1 MQEYLYEGKEKE
13 TLLQEALEE
22 LNCTEDDILYSVTK
36 EKAGLLKKEVV
47 KLHVYKM
54 EDVVQ
59 FIKEYL
65 TDLTK
70 DMGFEEVTFETK
82 VREKQI
88 TVRMYSE
95 NNNILIGKQGKTLQ
109 ALTTVVKQ
117 VVKNKT
123 GCYPYVLLD
132 VSNYKENQEK
142 YLIRAAKNI
151 AKEVEQTKNPVIMEN
166 MNSYERRII
175 HNYISEKFSTV
186 YTESEGEEP
195 NRHIVVKPKED

>member
-1 MQEYLYEGKEKE
+1 MEEKLYEGQDK
-13 TLLQEALEE
+13 QELINKALEE
-22 LNCTEDDILYSVTK
+22 LECTEDDILYSVTK
-36 EKAGLLKKEVV
+36 DKVGLFKKEVV
-47 KLHVYKM
+47 KLHVFKM
-54 EDVVQ
+54 TDVVE
-59 FIKEYL
+59 FIKNYL
-65 TDLTK
+65 EDLTK
-70 DMGFEEVTFETK
+70 DMGLDVQFETK

-88 TVRMYSE
+88 TVRMFSD

-123 GCYPYVLLD
+123 GCYPYILLD

-151 AKEVEQTKNPVIMEN
+151 AKEVEETKNPVIMEN

>member
-1 MQEYLYEGKEKE
+1 MQEFLYEGQDKE
-13 TLLQEALEE
+13 TLIQQALEE
-22 LNCTEDDILYSVTK
+22 LNVTEDDILYSVTK
-36 EKAGLLKKEVV
+36 EKVGLFKKEVV
-47 KLHVYKM
+47 KLHVFKM
-54 EDVVQ
+54 DDVCA
-59 FIKEYL
+59 FIKKYL
-65 TDLTK
+65 EDLTK
-70 DMGFEEVTFETK
+70 DMGLDVTFETK

-88 TVRMYSE
+88 TVRMFSD

-117 VVKNKT
+117 VVKNAT
-123 GCYPYVLLD
+123 GVYPYVLLD

-151 AKEVEQTKNPVIMEN
+151 AKEVEETKVPVTMEN

-175 HNYISEKFSTV
+175 HNYISEKFKTV
-186 YTESEGEEP
+186 YTESEGVEP

>member
-13 TLLQEALEE
+13 ALLKQALEE
-22 LNCTEDDILYSVTK
+22 LDVTEDDILYSTTT
-36 EKAGLLKKEVV
+36 EKVGLLKKEVV

-54 EDVVQ
+54 EDVVD

-65 TDLTK
+65 TELTK
-70 DMGFEEVTFETK
+70 DMGMEVTFESK

-88 TVRMYSE
+88 TIRMFSDS
-95 NNNILIGKQGKTLQ
+95 NNILIGKQGKTLQ

-142 YLIRAAKNI
+142 YLIRAARNI
-151 AKEVEQTKNPVIMEN
+151 AKEVEETKNPVTMEN

-175 HNYISEKFSTV
+175 HNYISEKYKTV

>member
-1 MQEYLYEGKEKE
+1 MEEKLYEGQDK
-13 TLLQEALEE
+13 QELINKALEE
-22 LNCTEDDILYSVTK
+22 LECTEDDILFSVTK
-36 EKAGLLKKEVV
+36 DKVGLFKKEVV
-47 KLHVYKM
+47 KLHVFKM
-54 EDVVQ
+54 TDVVE
-59 FIKEYL
+59 FIKNYL
-65 TDLTK
+65 EDLTK
-70 DMGFEEVTFETK
+70 DMGLDVQFETK

-88 TVRMYSE
+88 TVRMFSD

-123 GCYPYVLLD
+123 GCYPYILLD

-151 AKEVEQTKNPVIMEN
+151 AKEVEETKNPVIMEN

>member
-1 MQEYLYEGKEKE
+1 MQEYLYEGKDKE
-13 TLLQEALEE
+13 TLLAQALEE
-22 LNCTEDDILYSVTK
+22 LGLTEDDVMYSVSK
-36 EKAGLLKKEVV
+36 DKVGLLKKEVV
-47 KLHVYKM
+47 RLHVFKM
-54 EDVVQ
+54 SEVLA
-59 FIKEYL
+59 FIKHYL
-65 TDLTK
+65 EDLTK
-70 DMGFEEVTFETK
+70 DMGLEVSFETK

-88 TVRMYSE
+88 TVRMFSD

-117 VVKNKT
+117 VVKNAT

-142 YLIRAAKNI
+142 YLIRAAKTI
-151 AKEVEQTKNPVIMEN
+151 AKEVELTHNPVTMEN

-175 HNYISEKFSTV
+175 HNYISEKFKTV
-186 YTESEGEEP
+186 YTESEGTEP

>member
-1 MQEYLYEGKEKE
+1 MQEYLYEGQDKE
-13 TLLQEALEE
+13 TLIQQALEE
-22 LNCTEDDILYSVTK
+22 LNVTEDDILYSVTK
-36 EKAGLLKKEVV
+36 EKVGLFKKEVV
-47 KLHVYKM
+47 KLHVFKM
-54 EDVVQ
+54 DEVCT
-59 FIKEYL
+59 FIKKYL
-65 TDLTK
+65 EDLTK
-70 DMGFEEVTFETK
+70 DMGLDVTFETK

-88 TVRMYSE
+88 TVRMFSD

-117 VVKNKT
+117 VVKNAT
-123 GCYPYVLLD
+123 GVYPYVLLD

-151 AKEVEQTKNPVIMEN
+151 AKEVEETKVPVTMEN

-175 HNYISEKFSTV
+175 HNYISEKFKTV
-186 YTESEGEEP
+186 YTESEGVEP

>member
-1 MQEYLYEGKEKE
+1 M
-13 TLLQEALEE
+13 
-22 LNCTEDDILYSVTK
+22 TEVL
-36 EKAGLLKKEVV
+36 A
-47 KLHVYKM
+47 
-54 EDVVQ
+54 
-59 FIKEYL
+59 FIKHYL
-65 TDLTK
+65 ENLTK
-70 DMGFEEVTFETK
+70 DMGLDVSFETQ

-88 TVRMYSE
+88 TIRMFSD

-117 VVKNKT
+117 VVKNAT

-142 YLIRAAKNI
+142 YLIRTAKTI

-166 MNSYERRII
+166 MNSYERRIV
-175 HNYISEKFSTV
+175 HNYISEKFKTV

>member
-13 TLLQEALEE
+13 TLIQQALDE
-22 LNCTEDDILYSVTK
+22 LKLEEDDILYSVTK
-36 EKAGLLKKEVV
+36 EKVGLLKKEVV
-47 KLHVYKM
+47 KLHVFKM
-54 EDVVQ
+54 TEVLA
-59 FIKEYL
+59 FIKHYL
-65 TDLTK
+65 ENLTK
-70 DMGFEEVTFETK
+70 DMGLDVSFETQ

-88 TVRMYSE
+88 TIRMFSD

-117 VVKNKT
+117 VVKNAT

-142 YLIRAAKNI
+142 YLIRTAKTI

-166 MNSYERRII
+166 MNSYERRIV
-175 HNYISEKFSTV
+175 HNYISEKFKTV

>member
-1 MQEYLYEGKEKE
+1 MEEKLYEGQDK
-13 TLLQEALEE
+13 QELINKALEE
-22 LNCTEDDILYSVTK
+22 LECTEDDILFSVTK
-36 EKAGLLKKEVV
+36 DKVGLFKKEVV
-47 KLHVYKM
+47 KLHVFKM
-54 EDVVQ
+54 TDVVE
-59 FIKEYL
+59 FVKNYL
-65 TDLTK
+65 EDLTK
-70 DMGFEEVTFETK
+70 DMGLDVQFETK

-88 TVRMYSE
+88 TVRMFSD

-123 GCYPYVLLD
+123 GCYPYILLD

-151 AKEVEQTKNPVIMEN
+151 AKEVEQTHNPVIMEN

>member
-1 MQEYLYEGKEKE
+1 MQEYLYEGKNKE
-13 TLLQEALEE
+13 ELIQQALEE
-22 LNCTEDDILYSVTK
+22 LECTEDDILYSVTK
-36 EKAGLLKKEVV
+36 EKVGLLKKEVV
-47 KLHVYKM
+47 KLKVFKM
-54 EDVVQ
+54 TDVCS
-59 FIKEYL
+59 FIKKYL
-65 TDLTK
+65 EDLTK
-70 DMGFEEVTFETK
+70 DMGLEVSFETK

-88 TVRMYSE
+88 TVRMFSD

-109 ALTTVVKQ
+109 ALTVVVKQ
-117 VVKNKT
+117 VVKNVT
-123 GCYPYVLLD
+123 GVYPYVLLD

-151 AKEVEQTKNPVIMEN
+151 AKEVEETKNPVTMEN

-175 HNYISEKFSTV
+175 HNYISEKYKTV

>member
-13 TLLQEALEE
+13 ALLQQALEE
-22 LNCTEDDILYSVTK
+22 LELTENDILYSTTT
-36 EKAGLLKKEVV
+36 EKVGLLKKEVV

-54 EDVVQ
+54 EDVVD

-65 TDLTK
+65 TELTK
-70 DMGFEEVTFETK
+70 DMGFEVTFESK

-88 TVRMYSE
+88 TIRMFSDS
-95 NNNILIGKQGKTLQ
+95 NNILIGKQGKTLQ

-142 YLIRAAKNI
+142 YLIRAARNI
-151 AKEVEQTKNPVIMEN
+151 AKEVEQTKNPVTMEN

-175 HNYISEKFSTV
+175 HNYISEKFKTV
-186 YTESEGEEP
+186 YTESEGTEP

>member
-1 MQEYLYEGKEKE
+1 MQEYLYEGKDKE
-13 TLLQEALEE
+13 TLIQQALDE
-22 LNCTEDDILYSVTK
+22 LKLEEDDILYSVTK
-36 EKAGLLKKEVV
+36 EKVGLLKKEVV
-47 KLHVYKM
+47 KLHVFKM
-54 EDVVQ
+54 TEVLA
-59 FIKEYL
+59 FIKHYL
-65 TDLTK
+65 ENLTK
-70 DMGFEEVTFETK
+70 DMGLDVSFETQ

-88 TVRMYSE
+88 TIRMFSD

-117 VVKNKT
+117 VVKNAT

-142 YLIRAAKNI
+142 YLIRTAKTI

-175 HNYISEKFSTV
+175 HNYISEKFKTV

>member
-1 MQEYLYEGKEKE
+1 MQEYLYEGKDKE
-13 TLLQEALEE
+13 TLIQQALDE
-22 LNCTEDDILYSVTK
+22 LELTEDDILYSVTK
-36 EKAGLLKKEVV
+36 EKVGILKKEVV
-47 KLHVYKM
+47 KLHVFKM
-54 EDVVQ
+54 TEVLA
-59 FIKEYL
+59 FIKHFLE
-65 TDLTK
+65 DLTK
-70 DMGFEEVTFETK
+70 DMGIDVSFETK

-88 TVRMYSE
+88 TVRMFSD
-95 NNNILIGKQGKTLQ
+95 NNNILIGKQGKNLQ

-117 VVKNKT
+117 VVKNAT

-151 AKEVEQTKNPVIMEN
+151 AKEVEQTKNPVTMEN

-186 YTESEGEEP
+186 YTESEGVEP

>member
-1 MQEYLYEGKEKE
+1 MQEYLYEGKDKE
-13 TLLQEALEE
+13 TLIQQALDE
-22 LNCTEDDILYSVTK
+22 LKLEEDDILYSVTK
-36 EKAGLLKKEVV
+36 EKVGLLKKEVV
-47 KLHVYKM
+47 KLHVFKM
-54 EDVVQ
+54 TEVLA
-59 FIKEYL
+59 FIKHYL
-65 TDLTK
+65 ENLTK
-70 DMGFEEVTFETK
+70 DMGLDVSFETQ

-88 TVRMYSE
+88 TIRMFSD

-117 VVKNKT
+117 VVKNAT

-142 YLIRAAKNI
+142 YLIRTAKTI

-166 MNSYERRII
+166 MNSYERRIV
-175 HNYISEKFSTV
+175 HNYISEKFKTV

>member
-1 MQEYLYEGKEKE
+1 MQEYLYEGKDKE
-13 TLLQEALEE
+13 TLIQQALDE
-22 LNCTEDDILYSVTK
+22 LKLEEDDILYSVTK
-36 EKAGLLKKEVV
+36 EKVGLLKKEVV
-47 KLHVYKM
+47 KLHVFKM
-54 EDVVQ
+54 TEVLA
-59 FIKEYL
+59 FIKHYL
-65 TDLTK
+65 ENLTK
-70 DMGFEEVTFETK
+70 DMGLDVSFETQ

-88 TVRMYSE
+88 TIRMFSD

-117 VVKNKT
+117 VVKNAT

-151 AKEVEQTKNPVIMEN
+151 AKEVEETKVPVTMEN

-175 HNYISEKFSTV
+175 HNYISEKFKTV
-186 YTESEGEEP
+186 YTESEGVEP

>member
-1 MQEYLYEGKEKE
+1 MQEYIYEGQDKEE
-13 TLLQEALEE
+13 LLKQALEE
-22 LNCTEDDILYSVTK
+22 LDLTEDDVLYSVTK
-36 EKAGLLKKEVV
+36 DKVGLFKKEVV

-54 EDVVQ
+54 TEVLA
-59 FIKEYL
+59 FIKHYLEEL
-65 TDLTK
+65 TD
-70 DMGFEEVTFETK
+70 DMGLEVSFETQ

-88 TVRMYSE
+88 TVRMYSD

-117 VVKNKT
+117 VVKNAT
-123 GCYPYVLLD
+123 GVYPYILLD

-142 YLIRAAKNI
+142 YLIRAAKTI
-151 AKEVEQTKNPVIMEN
+151 AKEVEETKNPVTMEN

-175 HNYISEKFSTV
+175 HNYISEHFKTV
-186 YTESEGEEP
+186 YTESEGVEP

>member
-1 MQEYLYEGKEKE
+1 MQEYLYEGQEKE
-13 TLLQEALEE
+13 ELLNKAYEE
-22 LNCTEDDILYSVTK
+22 LECTEDDILYSVSK
-36 EKAGLLKKEVV
+36 EKVGLFKKEVV
-47 KLHVYKM
+47 KLHVFKM
-54 EDVVQ
+54 DDVCA

-65 TDLTK
+65 ESLTK
-70 DMGFEEVTFETK
+70 DMGIEVTFETK

-88 TVRMYSE
+88 TVRMFSD

-123 GCYPYVLLD
+123 GVYPYVLLD

-151 AKEVEQTKNPVIMEN
+151 AKEVEETKVPVTMEN

-175 HNYISEKFSTV
+175 HNYISEKFKTV
-186 YTESEGEEP
+186 YTESEGVEP

>member
-1 MQEYLYEGKEKE
+1 MEEKLYEGQDK
-13 TLLQEALEE
+13 QELINKALEE
-22 LNCTEDDILYSVTK
+22 LECTEDDILFSVTK
-36 EKAGLLKKEVV
+36 DKVGLFKKEVV
-47 KLHVYKM
+47 KLHVFKM
-54 EDVVQ
+54 TDVVE
-59 FIKEYL
+59 FVKNYL
-65 TDLTK
+65 EDLTK
-70 DMGFEEVTFETK
+70 DMGLDVQFETK

-88 TVRMYSE
+88 TVRMFSD

-123 GCYPYVLLD
+123 GCYPYILLD

-151 AKEVEQTKNPVIMEN
+151 AKEVEQTHNPVIMEN

-195 NRHIVVKPKED
+195 TRHIVVKPKED

>member
-1 MQEYLYEGKEKE
+1 MQEYLYEGQEKE
-13 TLLQEALEE
+13 ELLKQAYEE
-22 LNCTEDDILYSVTK
+22 LECTEDDILYSVTK
-36 EKAGLLKKEVV
+36 DKVGLFKKEVV
-47 KLHVYKM
+47 RLHVFKM
-54 EDVVQ
+54 DEVCG

-65 TDLTK
+65 ESLTK
-70 DMGFEEVTFETK
+70 DMGIDVTFETK

-88 TVRMYSE
+88 TVRMFSD

-123 GCYPYVLLD
+123 GVYPYVLLD

-151 AKEVEQTKNPVIMEN
+151 AKEVEETKVPVTMEN

-175 HNYISEKFSTV
+175 HNYISEKFKTV
-186 YTESEGEEP
+186 YTESEGVEP

>member
-1 MQEYLYEGKEKE
+1 MEEKLYEGQDK
-13 TLLQEALEE
+13 QELINKALEE
-22 LNCTEDDILYSVTK
+22 LECTEDDILYSVTK
-36 EKAGLLKKEVV
+36 DKVGLFKKEVV
-47 KLHVYKM
+47 KLHVFKM
-54 EDVVQ
+54 TDVVE
-59 FIKEYL
+59 FIKNYL
-65 TDLTK
+65 EDLTK
-70 DMGFEEVTFETK
+70 DMGLDVQFETK

-88 TVRMYSE
+88 TVRMFSD

-123 GCYPYVLLD
+123 GCYPYILLD

-151 AKEVEQTKNPVIMEN
+151 AKEVEETKVPVTMEN

>member
-1 MQEYLYEGKEKE
+1 MEEKLYEGQDK
-13 TLLQEALEE
+13 QELINKALEE
-22 LNCTEDDILYSVTK
+22 LECTEDDILFSVTK
-36 EKAGLLKKEVV
+36 DKVGLFKKEVV
-47 KLHVYKM
+47 KLHVFKM
-54 EDVVQ
+54 TDVVE
-59 FIKEYL
+59 FVKNYL
-65 TDLTK
+65 EDLTK
-70 DMGFEEVTFETK
+70 DMGLDVQFETK

-88 TVRMYSE
+88 TVRMFSD

-123 GCYPYVLLD
+123 GCYPYILLD

>member
-1 MQEYLYEGKEKE
+1 MQEYLYEGKDKE
-13 TLLQEALEE
+13 TLIQQALDE
-22 LNCTEDDILYSVTK
+22 LKLEEDDILYSVTK
-36 EKAGLLKKEVV
+36 EKVGLLKKELV
-47 KLHVYKM
+47 KLHVFKM
-54 EDVVQ
+54 TEVLA
-59 FIKEYL
+59 FIKHYL
-65 TDLTK
+65 ENLTK
-70 DMGFEEVTFETK
+70 DMGLDVSFETQ

-88 TVRMYSE
+88 TIRMFSD

-117 VVKNKT
+117 VVKNAT

-142 YLIRAAKNI
+142 YLIRTAKTI

-175 HNYISEKFSTV
+175 HNYISEKFKTV

>member
-1 MQEYLYEGKEKE
+1 MQEFLYEGQDKE
-13 TLLQEALEE
+13 TLIQQALEE
-22 LNCTEDDILYSVTK
+22 LNVTEDDILYSVTK
-36 EKAGLLKKEVV
+36 EKVGLFKKEVV
-47 KLHVYKM
+47 KLHVFKM
-54 EDVVQ
+54 DEVCT
-59 FIKEYL
+59 FIKKYL
-65 TDLTK
+65 EDLTK
-70 DMGFEEVTFETK
+70 DMGLDVTFETK

-88 TVRMYSE
+88 TVRMFSD

-117 VVKNKT
+117 VVKNAT
-123 GCYPYVLLD
+123 GVYPYVLLD

-151 AKEVEQTKNPVIMEN
+151 AKEVEETKVPVTMEN

-175 HNYISEKFSTV
+175 HNYISEKFKTV
-186 YTESEGEEP
+186 YTESEGVEP

>member
-1 MQEYLYEGKEKE
+1 MQEYLYEGQDKEE
-13 TLLQEALEE
+13 LLKQALEE
-22 LNCTEDDILYSVTK
+22 LDLTEEDVLYSVTK
-36 EKAGLLKKEVV
+36 EKVGLFKKEVV

-54 EDVVQ
+54 TEVLA
-59 FIKEYL
+59 FIKHYL
-65 TDLTK
+65 EDLTT
-70 DMGFEEVTFETK
+70 DMGLDVSFETQ

-88 TVRMYSE
+88 TVRMFSD
-95 NNNILIGKQGKTLQ
+95 NNNILIGKQGRTLQ
-109 ALTTVVKQ
+109 AITTVVKQ
-117 VVKNKT
+117 VVKNAT
-123 GCYPYVLLD
+123 GVYPYILLD

-151 AKEVEQTKNPVIMEN
+151 AKEVEETKNPVTMEN

-175 HNYISEKFSTV
+175 HNYISEKYKTV

>member
-1 MQEYLYEGKEKE
+1 MQEYLYEGKDKE
-13 TLLQEALEE
+13 TLIQQALDE
-22 LNCTEDDILYSVTK
+22 LKLEEDDILYSVTK
-36 EKAGLLKKEVV
+36 EKVGLLKKEVV
-47 KLHVYKM
+47 KLHVFKM
-54 EDVVQ
+54 TEVLA
-59 FIKEYL
+59 FIKHYL
-65 TDLTK
+65 ENLTK
-70 DMGFEEVTFETK
+70 DMGLDVSFETQ

-88 TVRMYSE
+88 TIRMFSD

-117 VVKNKT
+117 VVKNAT

-142 YLIRAAKNI
+142 YLIRTAKTI

-175 HNYISEKFSTV
+175 HNYISEKFKTV

-195 NRHIVVKPKED
+195 NRHIVIKIKED

>member
-1 MQEYLYEGKEKE
+1 MEEKLYEGQDK
-13 TLLQEALEE
+13 QELINKALEE
-22 LNCTEDDILYSVTK
+22 LECTEDDILYSVTK
-36 EKAGLLKKEVV
+36 DKVGLFKKEVV
-47 KLHVYKM
+47 KLHVFKM
-54 EDVVQ
+54 TDVVE
-59 FIKEYL
+59 FIKNYL
-65 TDLTK
+65 EDLTK
-70 DMGFEEVTFETK
+70 DMGLDVQFETK

-88 TVRMYSE
+88 TVRMFSD

>member
-1 MQEYLYEGKEKE
+1 MQEYIYEGQDKEE
-13 TLLQEALEE
+13 LLKQALEE
-22 LNCTEDDILYSVTK
+22 LDLTEDDVLYSVTK
-36 EKAGLLKKEVV
+36 DKVGLFKKEVV

-54 EDVVQ
+54 TEVLS
-59 FIKEYL
+59 FIKHYLEEL
-65 TDLTK
+65 TD
-70 DMGFEEVTFETK
+70 DMGLEVSFETQ

-88 TVRMYSE
+88 TVRMYSD

-117 VVKNKT
+117 VVKNAT
-123 GCYPYVLLD
+123 GVYPYILLD

-142 YLIRAAKNI
+142 YLIRAAKTI
-151 AKEVEQTKNPVIMEN
+151 AKEVEETKNPVTMEN

-175 HNYISEKFSTV
+175 HNYISEHFKTV
-186 YTESEGEEP
+186 YTESEGVEP

>member
-1 MQEYLYEGKEKE
+1 MQEYLYEGKDKE
-13 TLLQEALEE
+13 SLLAQALEE
-22 LNCTEDDILYSVTK
+22 LGLTEDDVMYSVTK
-36 EKAGLLKKEVV
+36 DKVGLLKKELVR
-47 KLHVYKM
+47 LHVFKM
-54 EDVVQ
+54 SEVLA
-59 FIKEYL
+59 FIKHYL
-65 TDLTK
+65 EDLTK
-70 DMGFEEVTFETK
+70 DMGLEVSFETK

-88 TVRMYSE
+88 TVRMFSD

-117 VVKNKT
+117 VVKNAT

-142 YLIRAAKNI
+142 YLIRAARNI
-151 AKEVEQTKNPVIMEN
+151 AKEVEETKNPVTMEN

-175 HNYISEKFSTV
+175 HNYISEKFKTV
-186 YTESEGEEP
+186 YTESEGVEP

>member
-1 MQEYLYEGKEKE
+1 MEEKLYEGQDK
-13 TLLQEALEE
+13 QELINKALEE
-22 LNCTEDDILYSVTK
+22 LGCTEDDILFSVTK
-36 EKAGLLKKEVV
+36 DKVGLFKKEVV
-47 KLHVYKM
+47 KLHVFKM
-54 EDVVQ
+54 TDVVE
-59 FIKEYL
+59 FVKNYL
-65 TDLTK
+65 EDLTK
-70 DMGFEEVTFETK
+70 DMGLDVQFETK

-88 TVRMYSE
+88 TVRMFSD

-123 GCYPYVLLD
+123 GCYPYILLD

-151 AKEVEQTKNPVIMEN
+151 AKEVEETHNPVIMEN